1 MAKLKWLPEALEDVE
16 RLHEFLKGIDVQAAN
31 QCVEIILK
39 GSKLLKS
46 TPGLGRPMI
55 DVPGGH
61 ELFMQFGASAYV
73 LRYRLEGETTVVITR
88 VWHSREDR
96 K

>member
-1 MAKLKWLPEALEDVE
+1 MTKLEWLPEALEDVE
-16 RLHEFLKGIDVQAAN
+16 RLHEFLKGVDIQAAN
-31 QCVEIILK
+31 HCVEIILK
-39 GSKLLKS
+39 GSKLLKF
-46 TPGLGRPMI
+46 TPRLGRPML

-73 LRYRLEGETTVVITR
+73 LRYRLEDDKTVVITR